1 MAAGMDLELDG
12 RVVLIVGAS
21 GGIGAATARRLA
33 ASGARLALLARNRG
47 RLATLAASL
56 GTHADALVLN
66 TDAAQ
71 PSALDDAVAQTL
83 AHFGRLD
90 RLVVTAGPMGR
101 RASFH
106 LLGDDDWD
114 AYYERS
120 LMISVR
126 ACRAAL
132 PALLENGDGALVLTA
147 ACSIRAQKPDLGAY
161 SAMKNAVA
169 SVAKNIALTY
179 GAQGL
184 RANCIAPGVIVR
196 DVAPPGSPGEAARA
210 HDVHARYE
218 AVRAATGMQVA
229 LGRAGRH
236 EEFADAIAFL
246 LSNRASYITGATI
259 NIDGGTNF

>member
-12 RVVLIVGAS
+12 RVVLIAGAS

-33 ASGARLALLARNRG
+33 ASGARLALLARNRE

-56 GTHADALVLN
+56 GTQAGALVLCE
-66 TDAAQ
+66 DATR
-71 PSALDDAVAQTL
+71 PGALDEAVSRTVER
-83 AHFGRLD
+83 FGQLD
-90 RLVVTAGPMGR
+90 RLVVAAGPMGR
-101 RASFH
+101 RAPLH
-106 LLGDDDWD
+106 LLSDGDWG
-114 AYYERS
+114 AYYEQS
-120 LMISVR
+120 LMIAVR
-126 ACRAAL
+126 ACRAAI
-132 PALLENGDGALVLTA
+132 PALLRAGDGALVLTA
-147 ACSIRAQKPDLGAY
+147 AYSIRAQKPDLGAY
-161 SAMKNAVA
+161 SAMKSAIA
-169 SVAKNIALTY
+169 SVTKNIALTY

-196 DVAPPGSPGEAARA
+196 DVAPPDSPEASVRA
-210 HDVHARYE
+210 CDAHARYE

-246 LSNRASYITGATI
+246 LSNRASYITGATL